1 MQFQQPDPSFPRRS
15 NDLKN
20 QDSSNAI
27 SQEALALKQSG
38 IGREIKPGCVLL
50 PKASFLFVSG
60 ALYFPDS
67 LAIESMKKLQSSE
80 KRPGDLIGALLS
92 YMHRYR
98 TVFNYNRCDERVVMS
113 IGPTNRYQR
122 ILIEAAPVFSPFRE
136 NASVASKALTYILQ
150 SGTIIIPE
158 SLAAESPIARRSLE
172 WLEFVRI
179 LARAGSTESLK
190 TTELL
195 EEGVR
200 LIASYLTDQSSRS
213 SKATPCH
220 TTSQTDPLAAI
231 KSTMQSVELDTSE
244 FSRRSLWFFQSD
256 VTAITPSN
264 TVGIESDLSALHTK
278 RSLLF
283 NELVHDAI
291 VYFSRR
297 NNRDASDILVN
308 CCISAHQ
315 IRSQASKN
323 AEVTLALL

>member
-1 MQFQQPDPSFPRRS
+1 MQFQEPDPSFLRRS
-15 NDLKN
+15 NELN
-20 QDSSNAI
+20 HQDSSNAS
-27 SQEALALKQSG
+27 SQALAFTQSG

-67 LAIESMKKLQSSE
+67 LAIESIKKLQSSE
-80 KRPGDLIGALLS
+80 QRPGDLIGALLS

-98 TVFNYNRCDERVVMS
+98 TVFDYNRCDERVVMS

-122 ILIEAAPVFSPFRE
+122 ILIEAAPAFSPFRE

-179 LARAGSTESLK
+179 LARADSTESLK

-200 LIASYLTDQSSRS
+200 LIASYITAKSSGS
-213 SKATPCH
+213 LKTTPCH

-256 VTAITPSN
+256 VTAITPFN

-283 NELVHDAI
+283 SELVHAAI
-291 VYFSRR
+291 VYFAGR

>member
-1 MQFQQPDPSFPRRS
+1 MQFQQPDPSFPRRL

-20 QDSSNAI
+20 QDSSNAS
-27 SQEALALKQSG
+27 SQALAFTQSG

-60 ALYFPDS
+60 TLYFPDP
-67 LAIESMKKLQSSE
+67 LAIEAIKNLPSSE
-80 KRPGDLIGALLS
+80 LPPGDLIGALLS

-98 TVFNYNRCDERVVMS
+98 TVFDYNRCEARAVMS
-113 IGPTNRYQR
+113 IGTTNRYQR
-122 ILIEAAPVFSPFRE
+122 ILIVAAPAFSPFRE

-179 LARAGSTESLK
+179 LARAGSTVSLK

-200 LIASYLTDQSSRS
+200 LITSYLTDQSSRS
-213 SKATPCH
+213 SKATLCH

-256 VTAITPSN
+256 VTAITACN

-278 RSLLF
+278 RTLLF
-283 NELVHDAI
+283 SELVHDAI
-291 VYFSRR
+291 VYFAGR

-315 IRSQASKN
+315 IRSQASKD
-323 AEVTLALL
+323 AEVTLASL

>member
-1 MQFQQPDPSFPRRS
+1 MQFQQPDPSFPRRL

-20 QDSSNAI
+20 QDSSNAS
-27 SQEALALKQSG
+27 SQALAFTQSG

-60 ALYFPDS
+60 TLYFPDP
-67 LAIESMKKLQSSE
+67 LAIEAIKNLPSSE
-80 KRPGDLIGALLS
+80 LPPGDLIGALLS

-98 TVFNYNRCDERVVMS
+98 TVFDYNRCEARAVMS
-113 IGPTNRYQR
+113 IGTTNRYQR
-122 ILIEAAPVFSPFRE
+122 ILIVAAPAFSPFRE

-150 SGTIIIPE
+150 PGTIIIPE
-158 SLAAESPIARRSLE
+158 SLAAQSPIARRSLE

-179 LARAGSTESLK
+179 LARADSTESLK

-200 LIASYLTDQSSRS
+200 LVASYITAKSSGS
-213 SKATPCH
+213 L
-220 TTSQTDPLAAI
+220 SQTDPLAAI

-256 VTAITPSN
+256 VTAITACN

-278 RSLLF
+278 RTLLF
-283 NELVHDAI
+283 SELVHDAI
-291 VYFSRR
+291 VYFAGR

-315 IRSQASKN
+315 IRSQASKD
-323 AEVTLALL
+323 AEVTLASL